1 MTFFVETAQIKRQDR
16 ITRIRE
22 LAERISIQTKSA
34 NQILEIMDRIDGT
47 VMDSSGNHSWDGTE
61 NNFGTAINASNYL
74 IAAEILDGVPNM
86 ENKAEK
92 LFEKGKYYLRILN
105 KKDTENQASSVG
117 VISEGINITDQLDP
131 AVYIP
136 DQEVFDN
143 T

>member
-1 MTFFVETAQIKRQDR
+1 
-16 ITRIRE
+16 
-22 LAERISIQTKSA
+22 
-34 NQILEIMDRIDGT
+34 MDRIDGT